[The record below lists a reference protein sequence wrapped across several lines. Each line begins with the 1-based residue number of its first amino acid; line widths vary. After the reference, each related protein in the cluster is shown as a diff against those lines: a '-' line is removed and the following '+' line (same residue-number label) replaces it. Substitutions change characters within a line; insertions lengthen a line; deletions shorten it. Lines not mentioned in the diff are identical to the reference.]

1 MKKNDISGLKNN
13 YFLKWHVG
21 LIFALAFVLS
31 AFNYTTYLP
40 IYDDYNYDGPAELEA
55 VVIRT
60 VQKKKTSP
68 PPPKI
73 DLTKEIEEIEDVE
86 FIEEK
91 KPELVEAKIVAEEPQ
106 EEVVAAVAPKM
117 KPAPKVVIVE
127 EEEDEDD
134 NEIYSTF
141 AVDQMPRFDACEGE
155 EMNLKEKNACAV
167 KALMKFMRSQIKYPT
182 IARENNVEGT
192 AAIQF
197 VVEKDGSISNIKVLH
212 DPGAG
217 LGAEAV
223 RVIKLMPDWIP
234 GVQKARKVK
243 VRFNMPVKFKLG

>member
-1 MKKNDISGLKNN
+1 MKKNDISGLKKD
-13 YFLKWHVG
+13 YFLKWQMG

-31 AFNYTTYLP
+31 AFNYTTYTP
-40 IYDDYNYDGPAELEA
+40 VYENYDYEGPSELEA
-55 VVIRT
+55 VVVRT
-60 VQKKKTSP
+60 VQKKKAAP

-73 DLTKEIEEIEDVE
+73 DLTEEIEEIEDVE

-106 EEVVAAVAPKM
+106 EEVFAIAPPKI
-117 KPAPKVVIVE
+117 KPAPKVVIIEPIE
-127 EEEDEDD
+127 EEEPDE
-134 NEIYSTF
+134 IFSSF

-155 EMNLKEKNACAV
+155 DISLEEKNACAI

-223 RVIKLMPDWIP
+223 RVIKLMPNWIP

-243 VRFNMPVKFKLG
+243 VRFNLPVKFKLG